1 MHNNDDSDY
10 EMHEMHEMHDGDD
23 SDHEMHDADDEGD
36 KSFDEDDNFVQ
47 DENEDE
53 DEDENFIGDEYE
65 DEDENFIGDE
75 YEDEYG
81 DGDGDGDEGEGESE
95 DEDEDEDEDSN
106 DCHGQCEKVFE
117 DRKSLWKH
125 AKVCAACP
133 FKYKQ
138 CRATLLK
145 HLSMIHGILANS
157 VPYLLRFFTMEVY
170 GYQDMTDP
178 GITYINVA
186 QHLATITYPDISRDL
201 QGLCEVSPKGPRRN
215 SMPSSSYIWGKLSA
229 HADFMK
235 EEDILPYNLHKLA
248 LKPNYNGSI
257 RYREGIRCPGPCE
270 ALSCPSEKTLAIANT
285 VLTRIGLKSQGHFY
299 QPLMDLPM
307 MCETCGALVDRSSV
321 FTPVRKAVEKTLNRM
336 STDAIRTPKDAL
348 EFLSDPQR
356 DYQEMTIEETEFL
369 RDLKD
374 QKAVYFTDTEN
385 AGRLL
390 IQVSVVD
397 SKGDVVFEGH
407 VNHGCATVQEIW
419 DLAME
424 RNNGKL
430 AFLTEVTLR
439 RAFGPPSSKRPHG
452 YTMQWVAEEFL
463 KLRERAPAD
472 LDADKFLPPPSDWVS
487 PMTWFQRTG
496 PSLAGYSLGFVTCLY
511 APSDLVWKW
520 HDATVDATMLFQIM
534 STRSKKLFERAVT
547 VPPPSMSIQRLFE
560 GVEGEDGANGPM
572 EHNCWI
578 LKEEEL
584 CHSYI
589 EKQLARDPSIDLWE
603 LLTGASYFLNGKGYY
618 RTAHAINLHLRG
630 FILGRMVFT
639 GLERQNRISAS
650 SFKTGSES
658 NGRRHCPGSLPSTQL
673 NHLNYSS
680 HDQIILA

>member
-10 EMHEMHEMHDGDD
+10 EMHEMHEMHDRDD
-23 SDHEMHDADDEGD
+23 SDHEMHDADDEGY
-36 KSFDEDDNFVQ
+36 KSFDKDDNFVQ
-47 DENEDE
+47 DE
-53 DEDENFIGDEYE
+53 
-65 DEDENFIGDE
+65 
-75 YEDEYG
+75 
-81 DGDGDGDEGEGESE
+81 GES
-95 DEDEDEDEDSN
+95 EDEDEDEDSN

-138 CRATLLK
+138 SRAALLK
-145 HLSMIHGILANS
+145 HLSMSHGIVANS
-157 VPYLLRFFTMEVY
+157 VPSLLRFFTMEVY

-201 QGLCEVSPKGPRRN
+201 QGLCEVLPKGPRRS

-235 EEDILPYNLHKLA
+235 EEDILPYNLHKL
-248 LKPNYNGSI
+248 
-257 RYREGIRCPGPCE
+257 GP
-270 ALSCPSEKTLAIANT
+270 
-285 VLTRIGLKSQGHFY
+285 FY

-336 STDAIRTPKDAL
+336 STDAICTPKEAL

-356 DYQEMTIEETEFL
+356 DYEEMTIEETEFL

-424 RNNGKL
+424 RNSGKL
-430 AFLTEVTLR
+430 AFLTEITLR
-439 RAFGPPSSKRPHG
+439 RAIGPPSSKRPRG

-463 KLRERAPAD
+463 KLRERAPGMKIAEWSLYPFDQSVYRRNLILAD
-472 LDADKFLPPPSDWVS
+472 LDDNKFLPPPSDCVS

-534 STRSKKLFERAVT
+534 STRSKKLFEGAVT
-547 VPPPSMSIQRLFE
+547 IPPPSMSIQRLFE

-578 LKEEEL
+578 LKEKEL
-584 CHSYI
+584 CYSYI

-618 RTAHAINLHLRG
+618 RTAHEINIHLRV
-630 FILGRMVFT
+630 FILAPKNQSRVAQVLPLFKDAWSSQVWKDKTAYQRPASKPEVKAMADAIVQDLCRQRNSATSTTQATTKSFWHKCRR
-639 GLERQNRISAS
+639 LAHERVEEHSDLTTQDVDLALLVIRNRQA
-650 SFKTGSES
+650 TNNLLGS
-658 NGRRHCPGSLPSTQL
+658 NM
-673 NHLNYSS
+673 
-680 HDQIILA
+680 